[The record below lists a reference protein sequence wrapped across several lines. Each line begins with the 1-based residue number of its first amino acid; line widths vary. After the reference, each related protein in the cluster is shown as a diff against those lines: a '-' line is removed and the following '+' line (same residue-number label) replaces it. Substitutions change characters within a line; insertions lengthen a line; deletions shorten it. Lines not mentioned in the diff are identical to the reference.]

1 MDALRIDGRPC
12 KLVRNQEAYA
22 AAEAREGMIAWNG
35 NAENMIDRFDGR
47 ALLDFYKDP
56 DPRNKPQKADEELEL
71 EEVTCSLLS
80 LLKKTPHFADVL
92 YTTPANL
99 FGIGG
104 DLLQLMLM
112 SVEEERRMVIATI

>member
-1 MDALRIDGRPC
+1 MWGCDWELLLQAASPLDALRIDGRPS

-35 NAENMIDRFDGR
+35 NADNMIDRFDGR

-71 EEVTCSLLS
+71 EEVPAAFSNRAPHWQTCCVRILS
-80 LLKKTPHFADVL
+80 TFLVK
-92 YTTPANL
+92 
-99 FGIGG
+99 G
-104 DLLQLMLM
+104 DHLCN
-112 SVEEERRMVIATI
+112 